1 MAELSSAAGA
11 AAGARPI
18 PARVQLMAVAWLRWR
33 LFANSFFR
41 SRPKGNRRVAGLVFA
56 IILRIILWPI
66 LAVMVLGPVIF
77 SGFLAWEL
85 INEHRPQELA
95 PILAG
100 LMIFWQFVSVN
111 GMNIASVSKTF
122 DPSTLIRFPIPF
134 PRYLI
139 LRTLIG
145 LLTPSTIVGCL
156 ASLAVAVGMGVARHE
171 LLLTALVVM
180 SAFAMMNVFFTRML
194 SAWFERWMA
203 NRRFREIFGV
213 LMAMFF
219 VGIQLL
225 IPGRH
230 VFHSHSTMMPWY
242 MRVAH
247 NSAASLGWLPPG
259 LAAHAILSG
268 GNVLAALARF
278 AGLLVYAAVF
288 LAIFAVRLH
297 KQFLGEL
304 LVDSPSSA
312 VKSPATRPTRFVK
325 PAVASATTTADMGA
339 SAAKAERRLI
349 SPVIAACLR
358 KEFMIFKGNTQALI
372 GLATPL
378 FFVFILGR
386 GPVGRH
392 PEYFLPTML
401 GYVLLG
407 LAASFYNIFGA
418 DGTGVQL
425 YLMAPVRISS
435 VIAAKNMMQ
444 LALVTVQVSVA
455 WSLVAIM
462 AEKPIPLSVQIGS
475 GLWLIFFVATNLT
488 FGTLRSLQAPRRYI
502 PGQSR
507 QLKQT
512 TPTNRTSSLLVLA
525 VLLGGLILQAPITYL
540 GHYLHLPWLGAA
552 VFLVLAAGAVGSYI
566 FLLREA
572 ESLIVKYRDRL
583 TEELCKTG

>member
-1 MAELSSAAGA
+1 
-11 AAGARPI
+11 
-18 PARVQLMAVAWLRWR
+18 
-33 LFANSFFR
+33 
-41 SRPKGNRRVAGLVFA
+41 
-56 IILRIILWPI
+56 
-66 LAVMVLGPVIF
+66 
-77 SGFLAWEL
+77 
-85 INEHRPQELA
+85 
-95 PILAG
+95 
-100 LMIFWQFVSVN
+100 
-111 GMNIASVSKTF
+111 
-122 DPSTLIRFPIPF
+122 
-134 PRYLI
+134 
-139 LRTLIG
+139 
-145 LLTPSTIVGCL
+145 
-156 ASLAVAVGMGVARHE
+156 
-171 LLLTALVVM
+171 
-180 SAFAMMNVFFTRML
+180 
-194 SAWFERWMA
+194 
-203 NRRFREIFGV
+203 
-213 LMAMFF
+213 
-219 VGIQLL
+219 
-225 IPGRH
+225 
-230 VFHSHSTMMPWY
+230 
-242 MRVAH
+242 
-247 NSAASLGWLPPG
+247 
-259 LAAHAILSG
+259 
-268 GNVLAALARF
+268 
-278 AGLLVYAAVF
+278 
-288 LAIFAVRLH
+288 
-297 KQFLGEL
+297 
-304 LVDSPSSA
+304 
-312 VKSPATRPTRFVK
+312 
-325 PAVASATTTADMGA
+325 
-339 SAAKAERRLI
+339 
-349 SPVIAACLR
+349 
-358 KEFMIFKGNTQALI
+358 
-372 GLATPL
+372 
-378 FFVFILGR
+378 
-386 GPVGRH
+386 
-392 PEYFLPTML
+392 ML